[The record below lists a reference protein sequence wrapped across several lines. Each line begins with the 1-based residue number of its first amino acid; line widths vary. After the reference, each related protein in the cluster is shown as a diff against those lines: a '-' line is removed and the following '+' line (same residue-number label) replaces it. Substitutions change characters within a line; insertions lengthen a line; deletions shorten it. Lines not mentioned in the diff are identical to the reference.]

1 MMELLVSLL
10 SFFFFNCFIKLEVES
25 RWTMHLL
32 VNICF
37 FFPFFFFF
45 LMIYDW
51 GRPLKTNLVICVAS
65 RRLLS
70 ESGFL

>member
-37 FFPFFFFF
+37 FFFPFFFFND
-45 LMIYDW
+45 LRL
-51 GRPLKTNLVICVAS
+51 GKTI
-65 RRLLS
+65 
-70 ESGFL
+70 ED